1 MSIYTDP
8 DTDPF
13 STQTKKTEK
22 ITDKYL
28 NTKTNEAPTRSRLG
42 RDSDGYYQLRYDDGF
57 TGARLQFLH
66 AEHVNDGNAQSFS
79 DRLAQSKRHPK
90 HAPQTVANSH
100 SIAQPY
106 THSVSHPNPHAHQV
120 AQSVSNS
127 QPHTDEN

>member
-57 TGARLQFLH
+57 TGARLQFVH

-90 HAPQTVANSH
+90 HASQTVANSH
-100 SIAQPY
+100 TIAQPY
-106 THSVSHPNPHAHQV
+106 TQSVSHPNPHTYQV

-127 QPHTDEN
+127 EPHTDEN